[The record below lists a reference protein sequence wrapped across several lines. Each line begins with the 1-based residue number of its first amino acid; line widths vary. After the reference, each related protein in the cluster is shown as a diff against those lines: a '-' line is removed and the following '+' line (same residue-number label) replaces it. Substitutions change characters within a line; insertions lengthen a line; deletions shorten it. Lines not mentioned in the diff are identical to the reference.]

1 MHMNFINGPNGSGK
15 SAIVAGIQLCFGAR
29 ANATH
34 RFKKLEDLIRTG
46 WEGDAEISIT
56 LENEYGYK
64 YEEFGNEVTI
74 RRIISRGR
82 GGGFAILNCRG
93 QVVSTKKCDIERMVD
108 SLNIQVDN
116 PVSVLDQP
124 SAKSFL
130 QGSNR
135 DKYNFFMRATDLE
148 RYHSALVETKEAI
161 DINNDKA
168 VFGKMQC
175 QILQEKVETLRQIR
189 EQFKKVEKL
198 KADAMY
204 MKELCY
210 WAYLKDVHD
219 EVTLY
224 GLKITEE
231 EEKLQELILACK
243 DKDATICKREREVQ
257 RLKGRLASV
266 AEDVEESKQGLKL
279 TKEKKRETSQN
290 VNVQLNLL
298 EGIQRDMKKES
309 ENRIRLTAHI
319 AKMRE
324 EDVRRASTDE
334 LRKTREALELVSH
347 DILHV
352 QDVVIP
358 NLAEKQNACEFKVD
372 QLEAKHKD
380 RTNALRELNDGLEQ
394 EKLQLLSLTKG
405 NAASRFGGQ
414 QMVNLMYKIRKEKF
428 NTDPIGPIGM
438 HIQMK
443 DGIDNVY
450 KKIIEESLSGLIN
463 GFIVGS
469 TSDMR
474 TLQALIRSTFEKA
487 PIPSVIVSKPR
498 PRHSVAVHADVLQIS
513 NAIFVQSDPVFNVL
527 VDQLDIDKLLMA
539 QDSAEAHG
547 LLVGQRGNQKLVHG
561 VKSVCYVIKS
571 TGVFNR
577 LSAING
583 NTVKQI
589 NLGQKIAPWLIKD
602 IRSAEVEYK
611 NRVKHAERLIED
623 ATLSHRELG
632 AALKQ
637 GENSRV
643 LIEESIQVEES
654 RKRKLHKQK
663 NELERQCDLLEQS
676 SSVTEISTANIE
688 EELECVIRQLGE
700 LQREETEQNT
710 LIDKLRVDLEPVK
723 KAEEAA
729 QKLYD
734 DVQKRLSDFET
745 EYIESIQNK
754 EEAEALKSMS
764 EKSISKRRMH
774 IDALKESEIQQNEGA
789 KKLEVEVLD
798 KIAKL
803 YERTGKGWDPNTASR
818 PEITRSFDELNKEY
832 LTIKA
837 QFKEEL
843 KQKEMETDE
852 NLETI
857 DAEYVKMATAY
868 HQMEKASKAYLN
880 TAEKL
885 GNQLRA
891 RIKKLKKERSLIMR
905 SASLFFDG
913 HMQKRG
919 SSGRLKFDLQR
930 GDLSL
935 EVQNDNSNVETR
947 TNDVKMLSG
956 GEKSYTTLALLL
968 ALGAG
973 HDCPFRVMDEFDVF
987 MDEVNRDLAIMELI
1001 DFGTEGPGHDKQF
1014 ILLTPQNLTKKITPT
1029 PRVRVFKVDPP
1040 RGNNQGTLTDA
1051 GFTVNLE

>member
-15 SAIVAGIQLCFGAR
+15 SAIVAAIQLCFGAR

-56 LENEYGYK
+56 LQNEHGYK
-64 YEEFGNEVTI
+64 YEEFGNEMTV

-82 GGGFAILNCRG
+82 GGGFAILDCKG

-168 VFGKMQC
+168 SFGKMQC

-198 KADAMY
+198 KADAMH

-219 EVTLY
+219 EVALY

-231 EEKLQELILACK
+231 EVKLQELILACK
-243 DKDATICKREREVQ
+243 DKDATICKREAEVQ
-257 RLKGRLASV
+257 RLKGRLTSV
-266 AEDVEESKQGLKL
+266 AKDVEGSKQGLKL
-279 TKEKKRETSQN
+279 AKEEKREISQN

-298 EGIQRDMKKES
+298 EGIQWDIKKES
-309 ENRIRLTAHI
+309 ENRKRLTEHI

-324 EDVRRASTDE
+324 EDVRRASTEE
-334 LRKTREALELVSH
+334 LRKTRGTLEKVSRE
-347 DILHV
+347 ILQV

-358 NLAEKQNACEFKVD
+358 NLAEKQNACEIKVD
-372 QLEAKHKD
+372 QLAAKHKD
-380 RTNALRELNDGLEQ
+380 CTTALRELNDGLEQ
-394 EKLQLLSLTKG
+394 EKLQLLSITKG
-405 NAASRFGGQ
+405 NEATRFGGQ
-414 QMVNLMYKIRKEKF
+414 QMVNLIYKIRKVKF
-428 NTDPIGPIGM
+428 STDPIGPIGM
-438 HIQMK
+438 HIQMN

-450 KKIIEESLSGLIN
+450 KKIIEESLSRVIN
-463 GFIVGS
+463 GFIVAS

-474 TLQALIRSTFEKA
+474 TLQTLIRSTFQKA

-498 PRHSVAVHADVLQIS
+498 PRHSVAVHTDVLQVS
-513 NAIFVQSDPVFNVL
+513 RAIFVRSDPVFNVL

-539 QDSAEAHG
+539 QDSTAAHS

-561 VKSVCYVIKS
+561 AKSVCYPTKS

-602 IRSAEVEYK
+602 IRSAETEYK
-611 NRVKHAERLIED
+611 NRVKHAERLIEE
-623 ATLSHRELG
+623 ATISRRESG
-632 AALKQ
+632 EALKQ
-637 GENSRV
+637 GKDDLIS
-643 LIEESIQVEES
+643 IEESIQIEES
-654 RKRKLHKQK
+654 RKRQFHKQK
-663 NELERQCDLLEQS
+663 NELERQCDLLEQ

-688 EELECVIRQLGE
+688 EELECVIRQLDE
-700 LQREETEQNT
+700 LRREETERRT
-710 LIDKLRVDLEPVK
+710 LIDKLRVDLAPMK
-723 KAEEAA
+723 QAEDAA

-745 EYIESIQNK
+745 EYIESIHNK
-754 EEAEALKSMS
+754 EEAEALKSIS
-764 EKSISKRRMH
+764 ENNISKRHMH
-774 IDALKESEIQQNEGA
+774 IDTLKESEIQRKEGA
-789 KKLEVEVLD
+789 KKLEVEVLE

-803 YERTGKGWDPNTASR
+803 YQRLGKEWDPNTTFR
-818 PEITRSFDELNKEY
+818 PEIARSFDELNKEY
-832 LTIKA
+832 LSIKA

-857 DAEYVKMATAY
+857 DAEYRKMATAY

-891 RIKKLKKERSLIMR
+891 RIKKWKKERSLIMR

-987 MDEVNRDLAIMELI
+987 MDEVNRDLAIMDLI

-1014 ILLTPQNLTKKITPT
+1014 ILLTPQNLTKKLT
-1029 PRVRVFKVDPP
+1029 PRPCVRIFKVDPP

-1051 GFTVNLE
+1051 GFTVNRE